1 MDEKTRAQYEKWLEE
16 NNVPRYMRLL
26 YNDDP
31 VKIRD
36 ALRAQEEKKQQE
48 ATARRNEELRK
59 AREEEAARAQEL
71 AAERA
76 AQRSAMARE
85 NAAREQ
91 ALAAQKK
98 NDASASA
105 DAKPSAQTGG
115 LFDVTPEACAGDR
128 STGRNGGNGS
138 SAAGSTGNGGFEGD
152 YDDYYGDGYD
162 DEDRPYVEEE
172 DEEQEYITFAPNL
185 YGDKKEA
192 GGAGASA
199 AKNGAGRKSS
209 GNDKKASGKKKS
221 GKAARVAGLVAIA
234 VAAILIALIIGN
246 SIIKNSDF
254 GSYKL
259 GYMTIGE
266 VTEQGAG
273 TAFFARS
280 SDALFSPADGI
291 FMARI
296 PEGDRVEAGGTVGYI
311 VKEENKGVLARLKQ
325 VNATILALQGMS
337 DGSEN
342 VETEKAI
349 ADINAKIETL
359 RQKLSVAGGEGNL
372 AAVGDS
378 INEINRLIE
387 ERDRIIVDAA
397 AETDSIVALRR
408 EKEELENIID
418 QKMVPVVS
426 QKAGVVSYSIS
437 DSDNVENELFS
448 GIVAADGSAK
458 LSSLSLLDNA
468 GVTSRLNSN
477 VATGEKLCKIIENQE
492 YYLILRLQKKP
503 VDSAKIITVV
513 SDDMVYQASGTVTD
527 QDYGT
532 DYVIVSTMRGLKSSL
547 ALKNVPVTFDVSRS
561 TGLCVPMSALSDWDK
576 NHLTARI
583 ALVKAG
589 YVQFVYV
596 GVKAYDDEK
605 AIIGAT
611 PFASA
616 ELVYLSGETADNEG
630 EGKITAGDC
639 YIVDAKNVRNGQQ
652 IA

>member
-105 DAKPSAQTGG
+105 DARPSAQTVE
-115 LFDVTPEACAGDR
+115 LFDVTPEAGAGDR

-192 GGAGASA
+192 NGAGASA

-291 FMARI
+291 FMAKI

-349 ADINAKIETL
+349 ADINAKIEKL

>member
-91 ALAAQKK
+91 ALAAQKN
-98 NDASASA
+98 NDARATS

-115 LFDVTPEACAGDR
+115 LFDVTPEAGAGDR
-128 STGRNGGNGS
+128 SNGRNGGNGS

-152 YDDYYGDGYD
+152 YDDYYGDGND

-291 FMARI
+291 FMAKI

-547 ALKNVPVTFDVSRS
+547 TLKNVPVTFDVSRS

>member
-98 NDASASA
+98 NDARASA
-105 DAKPSAQTGG
+105 DVKPSAQTGG
-115 LFDVTPEACAGDR
+115 LFDVTPEAGAGDR
-128 STGRNGGNGS
+128 STGRNGGSGS

-152 YDDYYGDGYD
+152 YDDYYGDGND

-192 GGAGASA
+192 NGAGASA
-199 AKNGAGRKSS
+199 ANKGAGRKSS

-291 FMARI
+291 FMAKI

-605 AIIGAT
+605 AIISAT

>member
-16 NNVPRYMRLL
+16 NNVPHYMRLL

-36 ALRAQEEKKQQE
+36 ALREQEEKKQQE

-59 AREEEAARAQEL
+59 AREEETARAREL

-76 AQRSAMARE
+76 ARAHEQ
-85 NAAREQ
+85 AARAQEQ
-91 ALAAQKK
+91 AEDRAAGRTSERNVSENKKQPAAQADKK
-98 NDASASA
+98 PAS
-105 DAKPSAQTGG
+105 QQGG
-115 LFDVTPEACAGDR
+115 LFDVSSSRD
-128 STGRNGGNGS
+128 TGAVNGS
-138 SAAGSTGNGGFEGD
+138 ADEVSGASSEDGFSGD
-152 YDDYYGDGYD
+152 YDDYYDDGDS
-162 DEDRPYVEEE
+162 PYIEEE
-172 DEEQEYITFAPNL
+172 EEQQEYITFAPNL
-185 YGDKKEA
+185 YGDKKPA
-192 GGAGASA
+192 QGTGASGTKKGNGK
-199 AKNGAGRKSS
+199 KNASKDGKT
-209 GNDKKASGKKKS
+209 SGKKKS
-221 GKAARVAGLVAIA
+221 GKGGRVAGLIAIA

-246 SIIKNSDF
+246 SIIKNSEF

-273 TAFFARS
+273 TAYFARS

-291 FMARI
+291 FMAKI

-342 VETEKAI
+342 RETEQAVE
-349 ADINAKIETL
+349 DINAQIEAL
-359 RQKLSVAGGEGNL
+359 RKKLANAGAEGNL
-372 AAVGDS
+372 ASVSDFV
-378 INEINRLIE
+378 NEINRLIE
-387 ERDRIIVDAA
+387 ERDRIIVEAA

-437 DSDNVENELFS
+437 DSDNVENELYS

-468 GVTSRLNSN
+468 GVTSKLGTT

-492 YYLILRLQKKP
+492 YFLILKLQKKP
-503 VDSAKIITVV
+503 ADSAKIITVV
-513 SDDMVYQASGTVTD
+513 SDDRVYQASGTVTE
-527 QDYGT
+527 QDYGA
-532 DYVIVSTMRGLKSSL
+532 DYVIVSSMRGLKSSL
-547 ALKNVPVTFDVSRS
+547 ALKNVGVTFDVSRS

-596 GVKAYDDEK
+596 GVKAYDEEK
-605 AIIGAT
+605 AIISET

-616 ELVYLSGETADNEG
+616 EMVYQSGETVNEG

-639 YIVDAKNVRNGQQ
+639 YIVDAKNVRDSQQ